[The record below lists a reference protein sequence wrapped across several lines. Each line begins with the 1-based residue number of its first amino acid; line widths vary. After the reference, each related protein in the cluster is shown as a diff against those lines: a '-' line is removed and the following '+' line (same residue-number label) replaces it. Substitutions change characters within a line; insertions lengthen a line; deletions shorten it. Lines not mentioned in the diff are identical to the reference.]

1 MTAHPDPDPTR
12 AAPAP
17 GIDVGTDVGTAPGSG
32 SDPDAALRRVGPV
45 RTACWAYRRGEAAL
59 PRVAAWLTAAPD
71 LPPDALPLW
80 RDARGRPHLACAG
93 ADVNWSHS
101 GEALLAAW
109 APGHRVGV
117 DIELLCP
124 RPKAMALARRFFAA
138 EETAALA
145 TLAAH
150 PARLELAFTR
160 LWCAKE
166 ALLKADGRGL
176 SFGLDKLHFSLDPD
190 APDDAP
196 PRLLRCDPAL
206 GRPAD
211 WRLAAWTPR
220 PGYLATLAFRAD

>member
-1 MTAHPDPDPTR
+1 MPVHPVPVHPMPVHPMPHAR
-12 AAPAP
+12 PA
-17 GIDVGTDVGTAPGSG
+17 
-32 SDPDAALRRVGPV
+32 SDADTDAALFQVGPV
-45 RTACWAYRRGEAAL
+45 RTACWPYRRGETAM
-59 PRVAAWLTAAPD
+59 PRVAAWLAAAPD
-71 LPPDALPLW
+71 LPQDALPLW

-109 APGHRVGV
+109 MPAGRVGV
-117 DIELLCP
+117 DIELLCA
-124 RPKAMALARRFFAA
+124 RPKAMALARRFFAP
-138 EETAALA
+138 EETAALDA
-145 TLAAH
+145 LAAD
-150 PARLELAFTR
+150 PARQERAFTR

-176 SFGLDKLHFSLDPD
+176 SFGLEKLHFALDPET
-190 APDDAP
+190 ADDAP

-220 PGYLATLAFRAD
+220 PGYLATLAFRSG

>member
-1 MTAHPDPDPTR
+1 MTAHSDPGPTR

-17 GIDVGTDVGTAPGSG
+17 APDPDTGSGTA
-32 SDPDAALRRVGPV
+32 PDAALRRVGPV
-45 RTACWAYRRGEAAL
+45 RTACWPCRRGEAAL
-59 PRVAAWLTAAPD
+59 PRVAAWLAAAPD

-80 RDARGRPHLACAG
+80 RDARGRPHLTCAG

-109 APGHRVGV
+109 APAGRVGV
-117 DIELLCP
+117 DIELLRP
-124 RPKAMALARRFFAA
+124 RPKALALARRFFAA
-138 EETAALA
+138 EETAALEALA
-145 TLAAH
+145 TDG
-150 PARLELAFTR
+150 ARLEHAFTR

-176 SFGLDKLHFSLDPD
+176 SFGLEKLHFALDPD
-190 APDDAP
+190 SADDAP